1 MPKHVIKLV
10 LHTLE
15 KTGKTVKSSKIAILG
30 TAYKADVDDS
40 REAHPNQSSK
50 NS

>member
-30 TAYKADVDDS
+30 TAYTADVDDS
-40 REAHPNQSSK
+40 RESPSK